1 MTKKNMSKN
10 TKIILSLAVVA
21 ALIYFVTGR
30 EQPPITVTAVDP
42 KIRTVE
48 QTVSNTRAGTI
59 DACRRSKMSP
69 AMGGQIA
76 SLYVKE
82 GDLVQKDQVLIELW
96 NKESKARLKETKARV
111 QVSERSAQ
119 QVCILS
125 DRAQREAKRKT
136 ELLQRGLAS
145 EEDTETAVSNA
156 ESQSAACDAALTQ
169 VEANQASVEVIE
181 ASLERTML
189 IAPFD
194 GVIAEIEGELGE
206 YVTPSPVGVATKPTV
221 DLIDSNC
228 IYISAPIDEIDAPE
242 VVSGMTA
249 RITMDAFGDKDF
261 PATVR
266 RVAPYVLDLEKQ
278 ARTVEIEAVFDNP
291 NQTLLPGYSA
301 DIEVIIDRV
310 EDTLSIP
317 TQALMR
323 DNFVY
328 IIDAENMTLIKKQIE
343 VGIGNWQYTEVTDGL
358 SVDDRIVLSVDREG
372 VKSGAKVLVE
382 EDEEEESEERSVSV
396 SIGQ

>member
-1 MTKKNMSKN
+1 MSKR

-21 ALIYFVTGR
+21 VVIYFVMGS
-30 EQPPITVTAVDP
+30 EQDPITVAAVHP
-42 KIRTVE
+42 EIRTVE

-76 SLYVKE
+76 LLHVKE
-82 GDLVQKDQVLIELW
+82 GDLVQKDQILIELW
-96 NKESKARLKETKARV
+96 NKESKARVKETQARV

-145 EEDTETAVSNA
+145 EEATETAVSNA

-169 VEANQASVEVIE
+169 VEANQASVEVVE

-189 IAPFD
+189 IAPFN

-221 DLIDSNC
+221 DLIDSSC

-242 VVSGMTA
+242 VISGMTA
-249 RITMDAFGDKDF
+249 RITMDAFGDQEF

-291 NQTLLPGYSA
+291 DQTLLPGYSA
-301 DIEVIIDRV
+301 DIEIIIDRV

-323 DNFVY
+323 DNYVY
-328 IIDAENMTLIKKQIE
+328 VVDAETMILSKKKIE
-343 VGIGNWQYTEVTDGL
+343 VGIGNWQHTEVTNGL
-358 SVDDRIVLSVDREG
+358 SIDDQIVLSVDREG
-372 VKSGAKVLVE
+372 VKAGAKVLIE
-382 EDEEEESEERSVSV
+382 KDEEEESEQTSVSV

>member
-1 MTKKNMSKN
+1 MSKN
-10 TKIILSLAVVA
+10 TKIILALAVVA
-21 ALIYFVTGR
+21 VVIYFVMGS
-30 EQPPITVTAVDP
+30 EQDPIKVSAVHP
-42 KIRTVE
+42 EIRIVE

-76 SLYVKE
+76 FLHVKE

-96 NKESKARLKETKARV
+96 NKESKARVKETKARV

-136 ELLQRGLAS
+136 ELLQQGLAS
-145 EEDTETAVSNA
+145 EEATEIAVSNA

-169 VEANQASVEVIE
+169 VEANQASVEVVE

-189 IAPFD
+189 IAPFN
-194 GVIAEIEGELGE
+194 GIIAEIEGELGE

-221 DLIDSNC
+221 DLIDSSC

-249 RITMDAFGDKDF
+249 RITMDAFGNQEF

-291 NQTLLPGYSA
+291 DQTLLPGYSA
-301 DIEVIIDRV
+301 DIEVIIDRA

-317 TQALMR
+317 TQTLMR

-328 IIDAENMTLIKKQIE
+328 VVDAETMTLTKKQIE
-343 VGIGNWQYTEVTDGL
+343 IGIGNWQYTEVTNGL
-358 SVDDRIVLSVDREG
+358 SIDDQIVLSVDREG
-372 VKSGAKVLVE
+372 VKAGAKVLIE
-382 EDEEEESEERSVSV
+382 KDEAEESEQTSVSV

>member
-1 MTKKNMSKN
+1 MSKN

-21 ALIYFVTGR
+21 VVIYVAMGR
-30 EQPPITVTAVDP
+30 EQDPIAVSAVYP
-42 KIRTVE
+42 EIRTVE

-76 SLYVKE
+76 SLQVKE

-96 NKESKARLKETKARV
+96 NKESKARLKESKARV
-111 QVSERSAQ
+111 QAAERSAQ

-145 EEDTETAVSNA
+145 EEVTETAVSNA

-169 VEANQASVEVIE
+169 VEVYQASVEVIE

-194 GVIAEIEGELGE
+194 GVVAEIEGELGE

-221 DLIDSNC
+221 DLIDSSC

-249 RITMDAFGDKDF
+249 RISMDAFGDQEF

-278 ARTVEIEAVFDNP
+278 ARTVEIEAIFDNP

-310 EDTLSIP
+310 ENVLSIP
-317 TQALMR
+317 TQLIMR
-323 DNFVY
+323 DNYVY
-328 IIDAENMTLIKKQIE
+328 VIDPETMTLTKEQIE
-343 VGIGNWQYTEVTDGL
+343 IGIGNWQYTEVTNGL
-358 SVDDRIVLSVDREG
+358 SKDDQVVLSVDREG
-372 VKSGAKVLVE
+372 VKAGIVVVVE
-382 EDEEEESEERSVSV
+382 KDDAEESEQNSVSV

>member
-1 MTKKNMSKN
+1 MTKN
-10 TKIILSLAVVA
+10 TKIILALAVVA
-21 ALIYFVTGR
+21 VVIYVAMGR
-30 EQPPITVTAVDP
+30 EQDPIAVSAVYP
-42 KIRTVE
+42 EIRTVE

-76 SLYVKE
+76 SLQVKE

-96 NKESKARLKETKARV
+96 NKESKARLKESKARV
-111 QVSERSAQ
+111 QAAERSAQ

-145 EEDTETAVSNA
+145 EEVTETAVSNA

-169 VEANQASVEVIE
+169 VEVYQASVEVIE

-194 GVIAEIEGELGE
+194 GVVAEIEGELGE

-221 DLIDSNC
+221 DLIDSSC

-249 RITMDAFGDKDF
+249 RITMDAFGNQEF

-278 ARTVEIEAVFDNP
+278 ARTVEIEAIFDNP
-291 NQTLLPGYSA
+291 DQTLLPGYSA

-310 EDTLSIP
+310 ENVLSIP
-317 TQALMR
+317 TQLIMR
-323 DNFVY
+323 DNYVY
-328 IIDAENMTLIKKQIE
+328 VIDPETMTLTKEQIE
-343 VGIGNWQYTEVTDGL
+343 IGIGNWQYTEVTNGL
-358 SVDDRIVLSVDREG
+358 SKDDQVVLSVDREG
-372 VKSGAKVLVE
+372 VKAGIVVVVE
-382 EDEEEESEERSVSV
+382 KDDAEESEQNSVSV

>member
-1 MTKKNMSKN
+1 MSKN

-21 ALIYFVTGR
+21 VVIYVAMGR
-30 EQPPITVTAVDP
+30 EQDSIAVSAVYP
-42 KIRTVE
+42 EIRTVE

-76 SLYVKE
+76 SLQVKE

-96 NKESKARLKETKARV
+96 NKESKARLKESKARV
-111 QVSERSAQ
+111 QAAERSAQ
-119 QVCILS
+119 QVCILT

-145 EEDTETAVSNA
+145 EEVTETAVSNA

-169 VEANQASVEVIE
+169 VEVYQASVEVIE

-194 GVIAEIEGELGE
+194 GVVAEIEGELGE

-221 DLIDSNC
+221 DLIDSSC

-249 RITMDAFGDKDF
+249 RISMDAFGDQEF

-278 ARTVEIEAVFDNP
+278 ARTVEIEAIFDNP

-310 EDTLSIP
+310 ENVLSIP
-317 TQALMR
+317 TQLIMR
-323 DNFVY
+323 DNYVY
-328 IIDAENMTLIKKQIE
+328 VIDPETMTLTKEQIE
-343 VGIGNWQYTEVTDGL
+343 IGIGNWQYTEVTNGL
-358 SVDDRIVLSVDREG
+358 SKDDQVVLSVDREG
-372 VKSGAKVLVE
+372 VKAGIVVVVE
-382 EDEEEESEERSVSV
+382 KDDAEESEQNSVSV

>member
-1 MTKKNMSKN
+1 MIKNNMSKN

-21 ALIYFVTGR
+21 VVIYVAMGR
-30 EQPPITVTAVDP
+30 EQDPIAVSAVYP
-42 KIRTVE
+42 EIRTVE

-76 SLYVKE
+76 LLHVKE
-82 GDLVQKDQVLIELW
+82 GDLVQKDQILIELW
-96 NKESKARLKETKARV
+96 NKESKARVKETQARV

-145 EEDTETAVSNA
+145 EEATETAVSNA

-169 VEANQASVEVIE
+169 VEANQASVEVVE

-189 IAPFD
+189 IAPFN

-221 DLIDSNC
+221 DLIDSSC

-249 RITMDAFGDKDF
+249 RITMDAFGNQEF

-291 NQTLLPGYSA
+291 DQTLLPGYSA
-301 DIEVIIDRV
+301 DIEVIIDRA

-328 IIDAENMTLIKKQIE
+328 VVDAETMILSKKKIE
-343 VGIGNWQYTEVTDGL
+343 VGIGNWQHTEVTNGL
-358 SVDDRIVLSVDREG
+358 SIDDQIVLSVDREG
-372 VKSGAKVLVE
+372 VKAGAKVLIE
-382 EDEEEESEERSVSV
+382 KDEEEESEKTSVSV

>member
-1 MTKKNMSKN
+1 MTKN
-10 TKIILSLAVVA
+10 TKIILALAVVA
-21 ALIYFVTGR
+21 VVIYVAMGR
-30 EQPPITVTAVDP
+30 EQDPIAVSAVYP
-42 KIRTVE
+42 EIRTVE

-76 SLYVKE
+76 SLQVKE

-96 NKESKARLKETKARV
+96 NKESKARLKESKARV
-111 QVSERSAQ
+111 QAAERSAQ

-145 EEDTETAVSNA
+145 EEVTETAVSNA

-169 VEANQASVEVIE
+169 VEVYQASVEVIE

-194 GVIAEIEGELGE
+194 GVVAEIEGELGE

-221 DLIDSNC
+221 DLIDSSC

-249 RITMDAFGDKDF
+249 RISMDAFGNQEF

-278 ARTVEIEAVFDNP
+278 ARTVEIEAIFDNP

-310 EDTLSIP
+310 ENVLSIP
-317 TQALMR
+317 TQLIMR
-323 DNFVY
+323 DNYVY
-328 IIDAENMTLIKKQIE
+328 VIDPETMTLTKEQIE
-343 VGIGNWQYTEVTDGL
+343 IGIGNWQYTEVTNGL
-358 SVDDRIVLSVDREG
+358 SEDDQVVLSVDREG
-372 VKSGAKVLVE
+372 VKAGAKVEVE
-382 EDEEEESEERSVSV
+382 KDDAEESESEQNSVSV

>member
-1 MTKKNMSKN
+1 MSKR

-21 ALIYFVTGR
+21 VVIYVAMGR
-30 EQPPITVTAVDP
+30 EQDPIAVSAVYP
-42 KIRTVE
+42 EIRTVE

-69 AMGGQIA
+69 AIGGQIA
-76 SLYVKE
+76 FLQVKE

-96 NKESKARLKETKARV
+96 NKESKARLKESKARV
-111 QVSERSAQ
+111 QAAERSAQ

-136 ELLQRGLAS
+136 EHLQRGLAS
-145 EEDTETAVSNA
+145 EEVTETAVSNA

-169 VEANQASVEVIE
+169 VEVYQASVEVIE

-194 GVIAEIEGELGE
+194 GVVAEIEGELGE

-221 DLIDSNC
+221 DLIDSSC

-249 RITMDAFGDKDF
+249 RISMDAFGNQEF

-278 ARTVEIEAVFDNP
+278 ARTVEIEAIFDNP

-301 DIEVIIDRV
+301 DIEVIIDRA

-328 IIDAENMTLIKKQIE
+328 VVDAETMTLTKKQIE
-343 VGIGNWQYTEVTDGL
+343 IGIGNWQYTEVTDGL
-358 SVDDRIVLSVDREG
+358 SIDDQIVLSVDREG
-372 VKSGAKVLVE
+372 VKAGAKVE
-382 EDEEEESEERSVSV
+382 KDDAEESESEQNSVSV

>member
-1 MTKKNMSKN
+1 MSKR

-21 ALIYFVTGR
+21 VVIYFVMGS
-30 EQPPITVTAVDP
+30 EQDPITVAAVHP
-42 KIRTVE
+42 EIRTVE

-76 SLYVKE
+76 LLHVKE

-96 NKESKARLKETKARV
+96 NKESKARIKETKSRV

-145 EEDTETAVSNA
+145 EEATETAVSNA

-169 VEANQASVEVIE
+169 VEANQASVEVVE

-189 IAPFD
+189 IAPFN

-221 DLIDSNC
+221 DLIDSSC

-249 RITMDAFGDKDF
+249 RITMDAFGDQEF

-291 NQTLLPGYSA
+291 DQTLLPGYSA

-310 EDTLSIP
+310 ENVLSIP
-317 TQALMR
+317 TQLIMR
-323 DNFVY
+323 DNYVY
-328 IIDAENMTLIKKQIE
+328 VIDPETMTLTKEQIE
-343 VGIGNWQYTEVTDGL
+343 IGIGNWQYTEVTNGL
-358 SVDDRIVLSVDREG
+358 SKDDQVVLSVDREG
-372 VKSGAKVLVE
+372 VKAGIVVVVE
-382 EDEEEESEERSVSV
+382 KDDAEESEQNSVSV